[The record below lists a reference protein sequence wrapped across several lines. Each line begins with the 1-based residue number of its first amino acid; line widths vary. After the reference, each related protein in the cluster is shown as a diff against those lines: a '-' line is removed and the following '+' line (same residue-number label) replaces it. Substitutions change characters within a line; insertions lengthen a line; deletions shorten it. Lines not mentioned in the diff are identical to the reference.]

1 MSKLFKPSEWDTTE
15 KAMAVVGA
23 GVVVGA
29 CVYAY
34 VKAKNASVVEFEK
47 QMKDTKE
54 QVPESTNEIATEQL
68 EELLTGTLMDMQ
80 ETRSLDRNTEEE
92 VLRTVEPVVKAGTVA
107 PQARVLIAQYC
118 HMLFSLRMS
127 ADQTSSLKPWEIK
140 ELREKLA
147 MTYLNMAWNV
157 LNADLSSLETSERSM
172 TCALKLDIACR
183 LHDPDKMQEAYDEA
197 VRTNGKNL
205 STESRLV
212 LLASACLLGDTKE
225 IKRLGG
231 GLQLAELDALHNA
244 AIRDNSII
252 DYAALYGL
260 SEQDADAGEDGPV
273 QSLNISHLWSAYEV
287 ISVNFLCPEG
297 TSAPLRPDLKPGTWS
312 RVEPPKAL
320 HLIRTGA
327 AVSYVNPGVLP
338 IPLSGFAGDKGL
350 VLAGYFDLDQG
361 DDVLRVSSFVT
372 LQKDPQR
379 PSMYVG
385 KELETVYCI
394 SGQNAGMKQEEVSLD
409 IEMEMEVDDNVLYK
423 IT

>member
-1 MSKLFKPSEWDTTE
+1 MSKLFKPSEWGTTE
-15 KAMAVVGA
+15 KTMAVVGA

-34 VKAKNASVVEFEK
+34 LKSKNNDIVKFEEK
-47 QMKDTKE
+47 MEEVAEKCTDVQE
-54 QVPESTNEIATEQL
+54 ESPAEQL
-68 EELLTGTLMDMQ
+68 EELLTTTLMDMQ

-92 VLRTVEPVVKAGTVA
+92 VLRTVEPVVKSGSVA

-127 ADQTSSLKPWEIK
+127 AEQTSLLKPWEIK

-147 MTYLNMAWNV
+147 STYLNMAWTV
-157 LNADLSSLETSERSM
+157 LSSDLSSLEASEKSM

-183 LHDPDKMQEAYDEA
+183 LHDPEKMQTAYDEA
-197 VRTNGKNL
+197 VKTNGEFL

-212 LLASACLLGDTKE
+212 LLASACLLGNTNE

-260 SEQDADAGEDGPV
+260 SDQDTEAGNDGPV
-273 QSLNISHLWSAYEV
+273 QALNVTHLWSAYEV

-338 IPLSGFAGDKGL
+338 IPLSGFAGEKGL

-361 DDVLRVSSFVT
+361 DDILRVSSFIT
-372 LQKDPQR
+372 LQKDPKR

-394 SGQNAGMKQEEVSLD
+394 SGQNVGSKQEEVSLD